1 MEGHQG
7 RVRFGNN
14 GETLFTGF
22 LLWFAQPPFLY
33 SPGPPDRDAAG
44 YRGWGLATFLIQPRP
59 TAGDAVA
66 NGGLGPGSQTS
77 KKESTPQ
84 PGPWSIYEG

>member
-7 RVRFGNN
+7 RARFGNN

-22 LLWFAQPPFLY
+22 LLWFSQPPFLY

-44 YRGWGLATFLIQPRP
+44 YRGWGL
-59 TAGDAVA
+59 AGDAVA